1 MGLFD
6 KKFCSICGEKIGLLG
21 NRKLEDGNL
30 CKDCAAKLSP
40 WFTERKQSTV
50 EEIKEQ
56 LAYREANK
64 EAVSAFQTT
73 RTLGRNIKVLLDEDA
88 GKFMV
93 TSARNI
99 AEANP
104 DVLSFSDVTGCDLNV
119 EESKTEIRYRDAN
132 NEVQSFNPKRYAYSY
147 DFYMNIHVNH
157 PYFDEIRFK
166 LNDSSVDGDVDTML
180 DYDEVRGGAGR
191 APMAGRNPMAGSGTG
206 RPGTGRPTPG
216 AGRPG
221 AAGGRPQPGRPQPGG
236 ARPMAGGAGRPTP
249 GAGRP
254 GAAGGR
260 PQPGRPQ
267 PGGARP
273 MGQRPMGQNP
283 EAYGAQP
290 FDTGMAGGMGAGFGM
305 DLTSNADEIRNSAEY
320 IEYENMGWEIRDTLL
335 QVRAD
340 ARAEEAEAN
349 APKQAI
355 KCPYCG
361 ATTIPTANG
370 CCEYCGAAL

>member
-1 MGLFD
+1 
-6 KKFCSICGEKIGLLG
+6 
-21 NRKLEDGNL
+21 
-30 CKDCAAKLSP
+30 
-40 WFTERKQSTV
+40 
-50 EEIKEQ
+50 
-56 LAYREANK
+56 
-64 EAVSAFQTT
+64 
-73 RTLGRNIKVLLDEDA
+73 
-88 GKFMV
+88 
-93 TSARNI
+93 
-99 AEANP
+99 
-104 DVLSFSDVTGCDLNV
+104 
-119 EESKTEIRYRDAN
+119 
-132 NEVQSFNPKRYAYSY
+132 
-147 DFYMNIHVNH
+147 MNIHVNH

-166 LNDSSVDGDVDTML
+166 LNDFSVDGDVDTML
-180 DYDEVRGGAGR
+180 DYDEVRGGTGR

-206 RPGTGRPTPG
+206 RPGGRPTPG
-216 AGRPG
+216 AGR
-221 AAGGRPQPGRPQPGG
+221 A
-236 ARPMAGGAGRPTP
+236 
-249 GAGRP
+249 

-283 EAYGAQP
+283 AAYGMQP
-290 FDTGMAGGMGAGFGM
+290 FDTGMAGGMGAAFGM

-340 ARAEEAEAN
+340 ARAGEAEAN

>member
-206 RPGTGRPTPG
+206 RPGGRPTPG
-216 AGRPG
+216 AGRAG
-221 AAGGRPQPGRPQPGG
+221 AAGGRPQPGRPQP
-236 ARPMAGGAGRPTP
+236 
-249 GAGRP
+249 
-254 GAAGGR
+254 GR

-283 EAYGAQP
+283 AAYGMQP
-290 FDTGMAGGMGAGFGM
+290 FDTGMAGGMSAAFGM

>member
-132 NEVQSFNPKRYAYSY
+132 NDVQSFNPKRYAYSY
-147 DFYMNIHVNH
+147 DFYMTIHVNH

-206 RPGTGRPTPG
+206 RPG

-221 AAGGRPQPGRPQPGG
+221 AAGGRPQPGKASPRLELPARAG
-236 ARPMAGGAGRPTP
+236 ARTPT
-249 GAGRP
+249 
-254 GAAGGR
+254 
-260 PQPGRPQ
+260 
-267 PGGARP
+267 
-273 MGQRPMGQNP
+273 
-283 EAYGAQP
+283 
-290 FDTGMAGGMGAGFGM
+290 DT
-305 DLTSNADEIRNSAEY
+305 TSWTGSPSSC
-320 IEYENMGWEIRDTLL
+320 GTV
-335 QVRAD
+335 VRSSCASIS
-340 ARAEEAEAN
+340 R
-349 APKQAI
+349 K
-355 KCPYCG
+355 
-361 ATTIPTANG
+361 AT
-370 CCEYCGAAL
+370 

>member
-1 MGLFD
+1 M
-6 KKFCSICGEKIGLLG
+6 
-21 NRKLEDGNL
+21 
-30 CKDCAAKLSP
+30 
-40 WFTERKQSTV
+40 
-50 EEIKEQ
+50 
-56 LAYREANK
+56 
-64 EAVSAFQTT
+64 
-73 RTLGRNIKVLLDEDA
+73 LLDENA

-132 NEVQSFNPKRYAYSY
+132 DDVQSFNPKRYAYAY
-147 DFYMNIHVNH
+147 DFYMTIHVNH

-180 DYDEVRGGAGR
+180 DYDEGRGGAGR

-206 RPGTGRPTPG
+206 RPG
-216 AGRPG
+216 
-221 AAGGRPQPGRPQPGG
+221 AAGGRPQP
-236 ARPMAGGAGRPTP
+236 
-249 GAGRP
+249 
-254 GAAGGR
+254 GR

-273 MGQRPMGQNP
+273 MGQRPMGQDP
-283 EAYGAQP
+283 AAYGMQP
-290 FDTGMAGGMGAGFGM
+290 FDTGMAAGMGAGFGM

-349 APKQAI
+349 APKQAV

>member
-50 EEIKEQ
+50 AEIKEQ
-56 LAYREANK
+56 LAYREENK
-64 EAVSAFQTT
+64 AAVSAFQTT
-73 RTLGRNIKVLLDEDA
+73 RTLGRNIKVLLDENA

-132 NEVQSFNPKRYAYSY
+132 DDVQSFNPKRYAYAY
-147 DFYMNIHVNH
+147 DFYMTIHVNH

-206 RPGTGRPTPG
+206 NLST
-216 AGRPG
+216 
-221 AAGGRPQPGRPQPGG
+221 
-236 ARPMAGGAGRPTP
+236 
-249 GAGRP
+249 
-254 GAAGGR
+254 
-260 PQPGRPQ
+260 
-267 PGGARP
+267 
-273 MGQRPMGQNP
+273 
-283 EAYGAQP
+283 
-290 FDTGMAGGMGAGFGM
+290 
-305 DLTSNADEIRNSAEY
+305 
-320 IEYENMGWEIRDTLL
+320 
-335 QVRAD
+335 V
-340 ARAEEAEAN
+340 
-349 APKQAI
+349 
-355 KCPYCG
+355 C
-361 ATTIPTANG
+361 
-370 CCEYCGAAL
+370 

>member
-50 EEIKEQ
+50 AEIKEQ
-56 LAYREANK
+56 LAYREENK
-64 EAVSAFQTT
+64 AAVSAFQTT
-73 RTLGRNIKVLLDEDA
+73 RTLGRNIKVLLDENA

-132 NEVQSFNPKRYAYSY
+132 DDVQSFNPKRYAYAY
-147 DFYMNIHVNH
+147 DFYMTIHVNH

-206 RPGTGRPTPG
+206 RPG
-216 AGRPG
+216 
-221 AAGGRPQPGRPQPGG
+221 
-236 ARPMAGGAGRPTP
+236 
-249 GAGRP
+249 
-254 GAAGGR
+254 AAGGR

-273 MGQRPMGQNP
+273 MGQRPMGQDP
-283 EAYGAQP
+283 AAYGMQP
-290 FDTGMAGGMGAGFGM
+290 FDTGMAAGLGAGFGM

-349 APKQAI
+349 APKQAV